1 MTIKNNFNTADGL
14 LVFTSMPAQKDY
26 SAIGWH
32 SRKTLKHLAES
43 MPVVVCAEK
52 SASVHEKAHM
62 GKRVKILRTWDAKN
76 PLSIL
81 NLLSMRIR
89 FWRVKR
95 VLVPFEFSVFG
106 SVLANALLVVV
117 LGILRLTGMQVT
129 VEIHQVVTD
138 ILLLKKHIGI
148 QNPYSAAVLNV
159 CLHTYYRA
167 LGFVANNVV
176 VFEHELEDRLS
187 IYVPK
192 HKIHTLSLA
201 VERITR
207 TSRTKARKLLG
218 LPLKKPVIMLFGFIN
233 GYKGFDTF
241 LKAIK
246 NYAGD
251 DFSIF
256 IAGGPNPHLR
266 TSAWYTR
273 FYRSILKLIRTD
285 SRIIHAG
292 FVPDQ
297 QVNACFSAAD
307 VLVLPY
313 EVFMSASGPF
323 SLALSHSTPVVLSEA
338 LLKYAR
344 SVDIQHALA
353 DNGLKKSD
361 LFFPLTEKGIRGVV
375 HSIVTSSRYRNKLK
389 KFVIAVA
396 EKRSMQEVIAHYVRI
411 LTIQKKST
419 YVPALSLSLEVR

>member
-1 MTIKNNFNTADGL
+1 
-14 LVFTSMPAQKDY
+14 
-26 SAIGWH
+26 
-32 SRKTLKHLAES
+32 
-43 MPVVVCAEK
+43 
-52 SASVHEKAHM
+52 
-62 GKRVKILRTWDAKN
+62 
-76 PLSIL
+76 
-81 NLLSMRIR
+81 
-89 FWRVKR
+89 
-95 VLVPFEFSVFG
+95 
-106 SVLANALLVVV
+106 
-117 LGILRLTGMQVT
+117 MQVT

-148 QNPYSAAVLNV
+148 QNPYIAAVLNV

-176 VFEHELEDRLS
+176 VFEHELEDRLRL
-187 IYVPK
+187 YVPK

-201 VERITR
+201 VEKSAPMPRTR
-207 TSRTKARKLLG
+207 ARKLLG

-241 LKAIK
+241 LKAVQK
-246 NYAGD
+246 YADD
-251 DFSIF
+251 DFSVF
-256 IAGGPNPHLR
+256 VAGGPNPHLR
-266 TSAWYTR
+266 ESAWYAR
-273 FYRSILKLIRTD
+273 FYRSVLTLIRTD
-285 SRIIHAG
+285 ARIMHAG

-323 SLALSHSTPVVLSEA
+323 SLALSHGTPVVLSEA

-344 SVDIQHALA
+344 SADIQHALLE
-353 DNGLKKSD
+353 NGLKKSD
-361 LFFPLTEKGIRGVV
+361 LFFPLTDAGIQGVV
-375 HSIVTSSRYRNKLK
+375 HRIVTSSRYRNKLK
-389 KFVIAVA
+389 KFTHAVS

-419 YVPALSLSLEVR
+419 SVPALSLSLEVR